1 VMVPLKRAH
10 LLMWLP
16 ARVASS
22 NPTAS
27 VATVPFI
34 KTVVACP
41 TRSPWQVAIGRALG
55 HSGGGCGVF
64 CVGEVGL
71 L

>member
-1 VMVPLKRAH
+1 MVAGAGCFVESYRFGRHCA
-10 LLMWLP
+10 
-16 ARVASS
+16 
-22 NPTAS
+22 
-27 VATVPFI
+27 I
-34 KTVVACP
+34 GKTVVAFP
-41 TRSPWQVAIGRALG
+41 TRSPWRVAIGRALG